1 MQKPFEDLSRE
12 FAASIAEV
20 VDAHAGTFDGQKV
33 TGLALCP
40 ADDHLV
46 PYLGVVFAG
55 DTDDPDAPIEEV
67 YGQWSPEESGE
78 EISNER
84 LDAAS
89 NSTNDLASAWP
100 EEGWASFGPLLRQA
114 LVEALGA
121 PAVREALTR
130 NGWDPFLYLFLA
142 GEGVVDGESLPVL
155 NPGRQADPDYR
166 ALERLAGV

>member
-100 EEGWASFGPLLRQA
+100 EEGWASFGPLLRQVPRRCGRHSLA
-114 LVEALGA
+114 TGG
-121 PAVREALTR
+121 TR
-130 NGWDPFLYLFLA
+130 SCTCSWRVKVWWMGNRCPC
-142 GEGVVDGESLPVL
+142 STPVARRIRIT
-155 NPGRQADPDYR
+155 GRSS
-166 ALERLAGV
+166 V

>member
-20 VDAHAGTFDGQKV
+20 VDAHAGTLDGQKV

-55 DTDDPDAPIEEV
+55 DTDDPDAPIEEA

-84 LDAAS
+84 LDAS
-89 NSTNDLASAWP
+89 SSSTNDLASAWP
-100 EEGWASFGPLLRQA
+100 EEG
-114 LVEALGA
+114 
-121 PAVREALTR
+121 
-130 NGWDPFLYLFLA
+130 
-142 GEGVVDGESLPVL
+142 
-155 NPGRQADPDYR
+155 
-166 ALERLAGV
+166 

>member
-1 MQKPFEDLSRE
+1 MQQPLEDLSRE

-46 PYLGVVFAG
+46 PYLCVVFAG

-78 EISNER
+78 EIGNER

-130 NGWDPFLYLFLA
+130 NGWDPIVT
-142 GEGVVDGESLPVL
+142 GEGVGDGESLPVL

-166 ALERLAGV
+166 ALERLTGV

>member
-46 PYLGVVFAG
+46 PYPGVVFAG

-67 YGQWSPEESGE
+67 YCQWSPEESGGG
-78 EISNER
+78 R
-84 LDAAS
+84 DQQ
-89 NSTNDLASAWP
+89 
-100 EEGWASFGPLLRQA
+100 R
-114 LVEALGA
+114 A
-121 PAVREALTR
+121 P
-130 NGWDPFLYLFLA
+130 GCC
-142 GEGVVDGESLPVL
+142 
-155 NPGRQADPDYR
+155 QQQHQ
-166 ALERLAGV
+166 

>member
-1 MQKPFEDLSRE
+1 MQKPFEDLSWE

-46 PYLGVVFAG
+46 PYLGVVFAR
-55 DTDDPDAPIEEV
+55 DMDDPDAPIEEV
-67 YGQWSPEESGE
+67 YGQWSPEESGGGKS
-78 EISNER
+78 SNER

-100 EEGWASFGPLLRQA
+100 EEGWASFGPLLHQA
-114 LVEALGA
+114 LVEAPGA
-121 PAVREALTR
+121 QGVRHRERT
-130 NGWDPFLYLFLA
+130 GYPFTA
-142 GEGVVDGESLPVL
+142 PVM
-155 NPGRQADPDYR
+155 P
-166 ALERLAGV
+166 ETM

>member
-55 DTDDPDAPIEEV
+55 ARMTRTPR
-67 YGQWSPEESGE
+67 SKRSM
-78 EISNER
+78 
-84 LDAAS
+84 AS
-89 NSTNDLASAWP
+89 
-100 EEGWASFGPLLRQA
+100 
-114 LVEALGA
+114 EA
-121 PAVREALTR
+121 RR
-130 NGWDPFLYLFLA
+130 
-142 GEGVVDGESLPVL
+142 
-155 NPGRQADPDYR
+155 NPGRRSATS
-166 ALERLAGV
+166 A

>member
-100 EEGWASFGPLLRQA
+100 EEAGPASARCSARLWWRPS
-114 LVEALGA
+114 A
-121 PAVREALTR
+121 PRRCGRHSLATGGTR
-130 NGWDPFLYLFLA
+130 SSTCSWRVKVWWMGNRCPC
-142 GEGVVDGESLPVL
+142 STPVARRIRIT
-155 NPGRQADPDYR
+155 GRSSA
-166 ALERLAGV
+166 